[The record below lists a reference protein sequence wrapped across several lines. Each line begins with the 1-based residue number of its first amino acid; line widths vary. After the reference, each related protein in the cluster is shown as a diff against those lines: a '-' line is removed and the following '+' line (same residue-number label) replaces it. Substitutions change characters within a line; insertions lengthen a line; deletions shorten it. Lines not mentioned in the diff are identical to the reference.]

1 MSKLLDEIM
10 VDLRFIRGHTLQP
23 KWFKVLK
30 VFVLLG
36 VCVGYYLL
44 FGLTKTVAFFVIFFF
59 LMLLVHLLY
68 RVKTNTWKKSWL
80 DFVVVEENGEIRPKS
95 IGKFYY
101 SAGVLGAVLSFA
113 ISQMLF

>member
-1 MSKLLDEIM
+1 MSKLLDEIKI
-10 VDLRFIRGHTLQP
+10 DLRFIKGHTLQP

-36 VCVGYYLL
+36 LCVAYYRLS
-44 FGLTKTVAFFVIFFF
+44 GLAKTVAFFALFFF

-68 RVKTNTWKKSWL
+68 RVRTKTWKQSWL
-80 DFVVVEENGEIRPKS
+80 DFVVVEEEGQIRAKS

-101 SAGVLGAVLSFA
+101 SAVILSAILSFV
-113 ISQMLF
+113 ISEILS